1 MQANKSSHLALE
13 LLFQRAESSADAT
26 ALFKDAASQ
35 MAGDSP
41 FSCVG
46 TRRCSIR
53 SRRAQEYSHASCCSF
68 QEWAPGA
75 QMVEREM
82 HTLFPG
88 DVQSVHV
95 VYDTAKLDALV
106 EEYEKIHGNLT
117 DLLDDYTSKK
127 RRHKKF
133 KRKTVRPAPAVPADL
148 PG

>member
-1 MQANKSSHLALE
+1 MCGHMTLQHQIEARIRGLTCGLV
-13 LLFQRAESSADAT
+13 QPCD
-26 ALFKDAASQ
+26 
-35 MAGDSP
+35 
-41 FSCVG
+41 VG
-46 TRRCSIR
+46 VP
-53 SRRAQEYSHASCCSF
+53 A
-68 QEWAPGA
+68 A

-95 VYDTAKLDALV
+95 VYDTAKLDSLV

-133 KRKTVRPAPAVPADL
+133 KRKTVRPAPSGP
-148 PG
+148 